1 MTLLFIIAA
10 IVVGAVVVTL
20 ISRANEVF
28 YVSVRDG
35 RCLVVSGSVPPSL
48 FSEIRTIVRMTGARR
63 GSVRA
68 FRERGSARVVAEG
81 LGEGTEQ
88 RLRNAFGARGF
99 HRATASGAAAASGGR
114 NLGQLLGVAWLA
126 WLLTG
131 RGA

>member
-1 MTLLFIIAA
+1 MTLLVIIAA
-10 IVVGAVVVTL
+10 IVVGAVAVTV
-20 ISRANEVF
+20 ISRANEIF

-35 RCLVVSGSVPPSL
+35 RCLVVRGSVPPSL

-68 FRERGSARVVAEG
+68 FRSGGSSRVVAEG

-99 HRATASGAAAASGGR
+99 HRAGASGAAAAGERR

-126 WLLTG
+126 WLLTS
-131 RGA
+131 RGP